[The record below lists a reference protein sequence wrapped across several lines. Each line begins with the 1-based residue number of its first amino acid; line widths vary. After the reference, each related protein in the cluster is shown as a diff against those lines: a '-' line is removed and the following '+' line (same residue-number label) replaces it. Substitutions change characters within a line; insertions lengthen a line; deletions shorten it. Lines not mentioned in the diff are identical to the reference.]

1 MILLH
6 GFVKKTRKMPKDDLK
21 LARQH
26 KSDMRSTVSS
36 RIRNSSRTGSRFD
49 SFLEG
54 EHLFAEAL
62 AIAQKRVI
70 AWQLKEG
77 MNRRHVSKQQLAK
90 QLRTSRSQINRL
102 LDPEYVG
109 VSISN
114 VTKALSA
121 VGKRLSV
128 QIFDSRSKTAGPI
141 RA

>member
-1 MILLH
+1 M
-6 GFVKKTRKMPKDDLK
+6 
-21 LARQH
+21 
-26 KSDMRSTVSS
+26 SS
-36 RIRNSSRTGSRFD
+36 RMRNSSRTGSRFD
-49 SFLEG
+49 SFLE
-54 EHLFAEAL
+54 EEQLFDEAL
-62 AIAQKRVI
+62 AVAQKRVI

-121 VGKRLSV
+121 VGKRLRV
-128 QIFDSRSKTAGPI
+128 EIFDSRSKGAGPI
-141 RA
+141 RARHAAAGK